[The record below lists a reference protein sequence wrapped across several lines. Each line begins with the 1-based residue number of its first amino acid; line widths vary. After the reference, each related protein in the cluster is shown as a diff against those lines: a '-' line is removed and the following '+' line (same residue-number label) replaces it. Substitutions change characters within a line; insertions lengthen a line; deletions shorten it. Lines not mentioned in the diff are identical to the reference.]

1 MRSES
6 LDTGPN
12 AGPNA
17 GPNSGPNS
25 GSNAGASKS
34 RESAAPRGLFARYL
48 ALTKPRIIELLLV
61 TTVPT
66 LFLASKGWPSLSITV
81 ITLVGGTFA
90 AASANSYN
98 SIIDRDIDALME
110 RTMHRPMPRGEI
122 SVRSAVIFASALAL
136 ISVMLLWTLANP
148 LTGILALVA
157 ILLYVLGY
165 TMVLKR
171 RTAENIVWGGA
182 AGCMPVL
189 IGWAAVTNSLSW
201 PPVVLFL
208 IIFFWTPP
216 HYWPLAIKYKEEYA
230 AASVPMLPVIA
241 TMENV
246 ARRIVIYAWVMVAV
260 SLALIP
266 VAGMHWLYSAASVI
280 LGGMFLYE
288 SHAIAHRVKRGVDP
302 KPMRLFH
309 GSISYLS
316 LLFLAVAIDALL

>member
-1 MRSES
+1 M
-6 LDTGPN
+6 
-12 AGPNA
+12 
-17 GPNSGPNS
+17 
-25 GSNAGASKS
+25 SNETVKD
-34 RESAAPRGLFARYL
+34 EAAQRPRGAFARYL

-66 LFLASKGWPSLSITV
+66 LFLASAGWPTLSITV

-90 AASANSYN
+90 AASANSFN

-122 SVRSAVIFASALAL
+122 SVRAAFIFASTLAL
-136 ISVMLLWTLANP
+136 ISVVLLWALANP
-148 LTGILALVA
+148 LTGLLALLA
-157 ILLYVLGY
+157 IMLYVLGY
-165 TMVLKR
+165 TIVLKR

-189 IGWAAVTNSLSW
+189 IGWAAVTDSISMA
-201 PPVVLFL
+201 PVVLFL

-230 AASVPMLPVIA
+230 AASVPMLPVVA

-246 ARRIVIYAWVMVAV
+246 AKRIVIYAWVMVLV
-260 SLALIP
+260 SLSLIP
-266 VAGMHWLYSAASVI
+266 LAKMHWLYSIAAI
-280 LGGMFLYE
+280 LLGGAFIYE
-288 SHAIAHRVKRGVDP
+288 SHAISGRVKRGVDP

-316 LLFLAVAIDALL
+316 LLFLAIAIDALL

>member
-1 MRSES
+1 MSSET
-6 LDTGPN
+6 L
-12 AGPNA
+12 
-17 GPNSGPNS
+17 
-25 GSNAGASKS
+25 K
-34 RESAAPRGLFARYL
+34 SAAAPQPRGHLRSYV

-66 LFLASKGWPSLSITV
+66 LFLASKGLPTLSITL

-90 AASANSYN
+90 AASANSFN

-122 SVRSAVIFASALAL
+122 SVRAAFVFATALAS
-136 ISVMLLWTLANP
+136 ISVILLWILANP
-148 LTGILALVA
+148 LTGLLALLA
-157 ILLYVLGY
+157 IMLYVLGY

-189 IGWAAVTNSLSW
+189 IGWAAVTDSISLA
-201 PPVVLFL
+201 PVILFL

-230 AASVPMLPVIA
+230 AASVPMLPVVA

-246 ARRIVIYAWVMVAV
+246 AKRIVIYAWVMVAV
-260 SLALIP
+260 SLTLIP
-266 VAGMHWLYSAASVI
+266 IARMHWLYSVAAVI
-280 LGGMFLYE
+280 LGGAFIYE
-288 SHAIAHRVKRGVDP
+288 SHAIAQRVKRGVDP

>member
-1 MRSES
+1 MR
-6 LDTGPN
+6 
-12 AGPNA
+12 
-17 GPNSGPNS
+17 
-25 GSNAGASKS
+25 
-34 RESAAPRGLFARYL
+34 APRGVFARYL

-66 LFLASKGWPSLSITV
+66 LFLASRGWPSLSITM

-122 SVRSAVIFASALAL
+122 SVRAAITFASVLGF
-136 ISVMLLWTLANP
+136 ISILLLWVLANP

-165 TMVLKR
+165 TIVLKR

-189 IGWAAVTNSLSW
+189 IGWAAVTGSLSLV
-201 PPVVLFL
+201 PVVLFL

-216 HYWPLAIKYKEEYA
+216 HYWPLAIKYKDEYA

-241 TMENV
+241 TMQDV
-246 ARRIVIYAWVMVAV
+246 AKRIVIYSWIMVLV
-260 SLALIP
+260 SLTLIP
-266 VAGMHWLYSAASVI
+266 VAEMNWLYSSSAVI
-280 LGGMFLYE
+280 LGVAFIYE
-288 SHAIAHRVKRGVDP
+288 SHAIVSRVKRGVDP

-309 GSISYLS
+309 GSITYLS
-316 LLFLAVAIDALL
+316 LLFLAVAADALL

>member
-1 MRSES
+1 MSSET
-6 LDTGPN
+6 LKV
-12 AGPNA
+12 
-17 GPNSGPNS
+17 
-25 GSNAGASKS
+25 AGA
-34 RESAAPRGLFARYL
+34 RAPSGVLARYL

-66 LFLASKGWPSLSITV
+66 LFLASTGWPSLSITV

-90 AASANSYN
+90 AASANSFN

-122 SVRSAVIFASALAL
+122 SVRAAFAFASVLGV
-136 ISVMLLWTLANP
+136 ISILLLWVLANP

-165 TMVLKR
+165 TIVLKR

-189 IGWAAVTNSLSW
+189 IGWAAVTNSLSLA
-201 PPVVLFL
+201 PIVLFL

-216 HYWPLAIKYKEEYA
+216 HYWPLAIKYKDEYA

-241 TMENV
+241 TMQHV
-246 ARRIVIYAWVMVAV
+246 AKRIVIYSWIMVLV
-260 SLALIP
+260 SLSLIP
-266 VAGMHWLYSAASVI
+266 IANMDWLYSGSAVI
-280 LGGMFLYE
+280 LGGAFIYE
-288 SHAIAHRVKRGVDP
+288 SHAIASRVKRRVDP

-309 GSISYLS
+309 GSITYLS

>member
-1 MRSES
+1 MRSET
-6 LDTGPN
+6 LKV
-12 AGPNA
+12 AA
-17 GPNSGPNS
+17 
-25 GSNAGASKS
+25 A
-34 RESAAPRGLFARYL
+34 RAPRGVFARYL

-66 LFLASKGWPSLSITV
+66 LFLASTGWPSLSITV

-90 AASANSYN
+90 AASANSFN

-122 SVRSAVIFASALAL
+122 SVRAAFAFSSALGA
-136 ISVMLLWTLANP
+136 ISILLLWVLANP

-165 TMVLKR
+165 TIALKR
-171 RTAENIVWGGA
+171 RTVENIVWGGA

-189 IGWAAVTNSLSW
+189 IGWAAVTNSLSLV
-201 PPVVLFL
+201 PVVLFL

-216 HYWPLAIKYKEEYA
+216 HYWPLAIKYKDEYA

-241 TMENV
+241 TMQNV
-246 ARRIVIYAWVMVAV
+246 AKRIVIYSWIMVLV
-260 SLALIP
+260 SLTLIP
-266 VAGMHWLYSAASVI
+266 VADMNWLYSSSAVI
-280 LGGMFLYE
+280 LGVAFIYE
-288 SHAIAHRVKRGVDP
+288 SYAIGSRVKRGVDP

-309 GSISYLS
+309 GSITYLS
-316 LLFLAVAIDALL
+316 LLFLAIAVDALL

>member
-1 MRSES
+1 MSSETLEGVAAQRPRS
-6 LDTGPN
+6 
-12 AGPNA
+12 A
-17 GPNSGPNS
+17 
-25 GSNAGASKS
+25 
-34 RESAAPRGLFARYL
+34 FARYL
-48 ALTKPRIIELLLV
+48 SLTKPRIIELLLV

-66 LFLASKGWPSLSITV
+66 LFLASAGWPTLSITV

-90 AASANSYN
+90 AASANSFN

-122 SVRSAVIFASALAL
+122 SVRAAFVFASALAL
-136 ISVMLLWTLANP
+136 ISVVLLWALANP
-148 LTGILALVA
+148 LTGLLALLA
-157 ILLYVLGY
+157 IMLYVLGY
-165 TMVLKR
+165 TIVLKR

-189 IGWAAVTNSLSW
+189 IGWAAVTDSISMA
-201 PPVVLFL
+201 PVVLFL

-230 AASVPMLPVIA
+230 AASVPMLPVVA

-246 ARRIVIYAWVMVAV
+246 AKRIVIYAWVMVLV
-260 SLALIP
+260 SLSLIP
-266 VAGMHWLYSAASVI
+266 IAKMHWLYSIAAI
-280 LGGMFLYE
+280 LLGGAFIYE
-288 SHAIAHRVKRGVDP
+288 SHAIARRVKRGVDP

-316 LLFLAVAIDALL
+316 LLFLAIAIDALL